1 MRLYILFIL
10 LLTSFSVSAQ
20 RICTGTVDISSQVAT
35 QQANAIL
42 PGSTLSE
49 QTIVIPVVIHVIYN
63 NSYENISEEQ
73 IKSQLDAINADFSRS
88 NSDFSKVPSVFAKL
102 SGNANIRFELA
113 KSDPNGRI
121 TSGIIRKK
129 SSRMMWSD
137 DDKIKSA
144 AFGGDEAWDAT
155 SYLNV
160 WVCNTVPG
168 LTGYATVP
176 GSDPT
181 KDGVVVRYDA
191 FGTTGKVN
199 VPYHK
204 GRTLTHEVG
213 HWLGLQH
220 LWGNKQCGD
229 DGIQDTPKQRGGNS
243 GDPVFPKLT
252 ACNATPDGEMFMNFM
267 DFTND
272 ASMGMFTEGQ
282 KNVMRS
288 QFGVNG
294 KRNAFLNSKGLSTSW
309 NNTQVSPEQ
318 ISTPQVS
325 IYPNPVVS
333 GNISISLNG
342 LDNSG
347 KHFAIV
353 AANGQIVKTGYFNQ
367 AKVEVNVS
375 HFPAGIYQVRLT
387 DVGSN
392 LFAKFVKQ

>member
-10 LLTSFSVSAQ
+10 LLTSYSVSAQ
-20 RICTGTVDISSQVAT
+20 RICTGTADISLQAAT
-35 QQANAIL
+35 QQTNAII
-42 PGSTLSE
+42 PGTNLNE
-49 QTIVIPVVIHVIYN
+49 QTIVIPVVVHIIYN

-73 IKSQLDAINADFSRS
+73 IKSQIDAINADFNRS

-102 SGNANIRFELA
+102 SGNANIKFELA
-113 KSDPNGRI
+113 KTDPNGRA

-129 SSRMMWSD
+129 STRLMWSD

-144 AFGGDEAWDAT
+144 AFGGDEPWDAK

-176 GSDPT
+176 GSDLT
-181 KDGVVVRYDA
+181 KDGVLVRYDA

-220 LWGNKQCGD
+220 LWGDKQCGD

-252 ACNATPDGEMFMNFM
+252 TCNATPNGEMFMNFM

-272 ASMGMFTEGQ
+272 ASMGLFTEGQ
-282 KNVMRS
+282 KNVMRA
-288 QFGVNG
+288 QFGANG
-294 KRNAFLNSKGLSTSW
+294 KRNSFLNSKGLSSAW
-309 NNTQVSPEQ
+309 NNTQ
-318 ISTPQVS
+318 ISTDLTSSPQVS
-325 IYPNPVVS
+325 IYPNPVVN

-342 LDNSG
+342 VDNSG

-353 AANGQIVKTGYFNQ
+353 ASNGQIVKTGYFNQ

-375 HFPAGIYQVRLT
+375 NFPAGFYQVRLT
-387 DVGSN
+387 DIGSN
-392 LFAKFVKQ
+392 LFAKFVKL